1 MKTKKKYKKG
11 GKFPDLNK
19 DGKITRADILKG
31 RGVFKEGGRF
41 KDMLKGAVGRGALFD
56 AAKFRGGML
65 GGVAGALE
73 KRKEMKSLGAK
84 PTFKGLA
91 KGFIGGSL
99 PGFAGGLAERM
110 MGDAGDRRVR
120 KNEAFKRGGRLR
132 K

>member
-31 RGVFKEGGRF
+31 RGVFRKGGRF
-41 KDMLKGAVGRGALFD
+41 KDMLKGAAFD

-73 KRKEMKSLGAK
+73 KRKEMKALGAK

-91 KGFIGGSL
+91 KGYIGGAM
-99 PGFAGGLAERM
+99 PGFMGGLAERM
-110 MGDAGDRRVR
+110 MGDPGDRRVR
-120 KNEAFKRGGRLR
+120 KNKAFKKGGRLR